1 MKEGTGTVLEAAA
14 DALDQSIARGDADP
28 ETLMK
33 QMTST
38 KKMQT
43 R

>member
-1 MKEGTGTVLEAAA
+1 VFEGQITG
-14 DALDQSIARGDADP
+14 DIARQDADP